1 MNILI
6 NLLIFF
12 YYFNTITSYNY
23 IIGNEADIVIDIPK
37 PEYNWLI
44 YYLKLNIYICNYAN
58 NDSYLAFNNSITK
71 ISESNYYSYPRS
83 QNNKIININ
92 GSDLKFIDY
101 GVITQYCKIIPN
113 NNFTLTNNG
122 SKYQI
127 KIKDACS
134 SDFFLYILKDDTSYF
149 INLCE
154 LYYKNSSN
162 IVFTKQYSWTQEKE
176 RTLEFELD
184 KNLDDGIY
192 KVVLLEKRNSMI
204 YRYMPQFITINN
216 KKNNILI
223 IALSITISLY
233 ILVIILAIILYNK
246 KKKKNNSN
254 NINMNENNDSK
265 YITEGYEE
273 DNAAPIIQF
282 YSK

>member
-23 IIGNEADIVIDIPK
+23 IIGNEANITINIPK
-37 PEYNWLI
+37 PEYDWLT
-44 YYLKLNIYICNYAN
+44 YYLKLNIYICNYSN
-58 NDSYLAFNNSITK
+58 NDSYLVFNNSITK

-83 QNNKIININ
+83 QNSKIININ

-113 NNFTLTNNG
+113 NNFTLINNG

-149 INLCE
+149 INFCE
-154 LYYKNSSN
+154 LYYENSSN
-162 IVFTKQYSWTQEKE
+162 IVFIEKYSWTQGKE
-176 RTLEFELD
+176 RTLEFELN
-184 KNLDDGIY
+184 KKLDDGIY

-204 YRYMPQFITINN
+204 YSYMPQFITIIN

-223 IALSITISLY
+223 IALSIIIPLS
-233 ILVIILAIILYNK
+233 ILIALILAIILYNK

-254 NINMNENNDSK
+254 NMNKKNDSE

-282 YSK
+282 DSK